1 MWIELDGA
9 VNVRDL
15 GGLPLTDGTL
25 TTAHRLIRA
34 DNLQGLSQRDVR
46 LLVDEY
52 QDVNPLQVAF
62 VDALRPDGRGVTA
75 VGDDAQAIYGFR
87 AATTEA
93 ITEFPARHPGAEL
106 HLVIGAEEGG
116 QANLFEGSIAEVAI
130 YATNLSQ
137 TQISSHYKER

>member
-15 GGLPLTDGTL
+15 GGLPLADGTR

-52 QDVNPLQVAF
+52 QVRSVVDLRTSVEVTSEGPGPLTAEPNVRFTHASLYEETAPASTHPSQNGDSTPLVHT
-62 VDALRPDGRGVTA
+62 DAGPVVLP
-75 VGDDAQAIYGFR
+75 
-87 AATTEA
+87 
-93 ITEFPARHPGAEL
+93 
-106 HLVIGAEEGG
+106 
-116 QANLFEGSIAEVAI
+116 
-130 YATNLSQ
+130 
-137 TQISSHYKER
+137 